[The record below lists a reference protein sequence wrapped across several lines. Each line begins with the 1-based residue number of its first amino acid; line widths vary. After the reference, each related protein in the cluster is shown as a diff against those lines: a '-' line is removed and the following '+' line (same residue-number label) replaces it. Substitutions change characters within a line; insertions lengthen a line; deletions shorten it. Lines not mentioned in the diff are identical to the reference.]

1 MSKELLA
8 NNEELKEKNLIL
20 ESQNEA
26 MSKELQKL
34 KGIFINIKLS
44 EQIRD
49 QFVKINK
56 DKNSF
61 QLDLNKTN
69 PDELQLP
76 ANRRNEP

>member
-34 KGIFINIKLS
+34 KGIFINVKLS
-44 EQIRD
+44 E
-49 QFVKINK
+49 
-56 DKNSF
+56 
-61 QLDLNKTN
+61 
-69 PDELQLP
+69 
-76 ANRRNEP
+76 